1 MVNICVKDAWITIY
15 ITIILE
21 KSMRILWFNWRD
33 IKHPEAGGAEVL
45 THEVMQRLV
54 QRGYKMTLFCPKV
67 QGRPCQEEIDG
78 INVVR
83 QGGKYTVYGRGRSYF
98 KRNKEKYD
106 LVIDEVN
113 PRPFLNPSA
122 LDGKPVLVLFHQMIR
137 EEWFYEVPF
146 PLSYICNFY
155 ENRWLIPYRQTLTL
169 TVSTSSKD
177 DLEAIGFKCVKVIPM
192 GKSIKSLDE
201 MRQKEDNITITFIG
215 RLKRHKLPDHAIKAF
230 LIIKKEIPSAKMWII
245 GDGYMLNELKRMVN
259 DDVTFFG
266 HVSNDVKF
274 DLLSRS
280 HLVLM
285 PSMREG
291 WGLIVTESNAMGT
304 PVIAYDVNGLR
315 DSVID
320 GTNGILV
327 KDKDPESLAKSALRI
342 LRDKAKLNSLSV
354 NALQYSK
361 GFSWDKTADYFSVQ
375 IKNLL

>member
-1 MVNICVKDAWITIY
+1 
-15 ITIILE
+15 
-21 KSMRILWFNWRD
+21 MRILWFNWRD
-33 IKHPEAGGAEVL
+33 IKHPGAGGAEVL

-54 QRGYKMTLFCPKV
+54 RRGYKMTLFCPKV
-67 QGRPCQEEIDG
+67 KGRPCQEEIDG
-78 INVVR
+78 IDVVR
-83 QGGKYTVYGRGRSYF
+83 EGGKYTFYGRGRSYF

-113 PRPFLNPSA
+113 PRPFLNPNI

-155 ENRWLIPYRQTLTL
+155 ENRWLIPYRQTPTL
-169 TVSTSSKD
+169 TVSMSSKN
-177 DLEAIGFKCVKVIPM
+177 DLESIGFKCVKVIPM

-201 MRQKEDNITITFIG
+201 IRQKEDNITIAFIG
-215 RLKRHKLPDHAIKAF
+215 RLKKHKLPDHAIKAF
-230 LIIKKEIPSAKMWII
+230 LVIKKEIPSAKMWVI
-245 GDGYMLNELKRMVN
+245 GDGYMLKELKRTVN
-259 DDVTFFG
+259 KDVTFFG

-274 DLLSRS
+274 HLLSRS
-280 HLVLM
+280 HLVLI

-304 PVIAYDVNGLR
+304 PVVAYNVNGLR

-327 KDKDPESLAKSALRI
+327 KDKNPESLAKSALRI
-342 LRDKAKLNSLSV
+342 LRDEAMLKGFSE
-354 NALQYSK
+354 NALEYSR

-375 IKNLL
+375 IDNLL